1 MTYYVGI
8 DNSSLD
14 HKVCILNNEGNLYS
28 QFTIEN
34 NLIGFNKLDTELK
47 NFDEV
52 LIGFELPHGPL
63 VDYLKVKNYTT
74 YSLNPLKIKR
84 FKETITVSGNKN
96 DRIDAAAIAE
106 YLRRNH
112 NQCRPMIYNTSEVEK
127 LKMLCIIHNRM
138 TEEYSRYINKLHF
151 AVRQYFYL
159 HESLFS
165 HFGCTVQLKM
175 LIKYPTFDD
184 LRQASDEE
192 LILFLKSNHYNNP
205 KYITKLLWKIRE
217 HDQLI
222 SPDVVHAYLYE
233 VNLLCEI
240 MSSIERS
247 LKNIEKEMLG
257 ILDNHHLGKI
267 FRSIPGVGTILGSN
281 LLALFGD
288 NMNRFDNAN
297 QAQCLFGTAPKN
309 YQSGSYHK
317 VTMRKACNKYARTI
331 LYRFA
336 FETLIHSKWARAY
349 YDMQKKKGKKHSVAI
364 RALSNKWV
372 KVVYRLW
379 KDEIFY
385 EEDKKIVMAA

>member
-34 NLIGFNKLDTELK
+34 NLAGFNELGTQLK
-47 NFDEV
+47 NLDKV

-63 VDYLKVKNYTT
+63 VDYLKTKNYTT

-96 DRIDAAAIAE
+96 DKIDAAAIAE

-112 NQCRPMIYNTSEVEK
+112 NQCRPMIYSSSEVEK

-138 TEEYSRYINKLHF
+138 TEEHSRYINKLHF

-192 LILFLKSNHYNNP
+192 LILFLKSNHYHNP
-205 KYITKLLWKIRE
+205 KYITKLLGKIRE

-222 SPDVVHAYLYE
+222 SPDVVYAYLHE
-233 VNLLCEI
+233 VNMLCEI

-247 LKNIEKEMLG
+247 LKDIEKEMIG

-317 VTMRKACNKYARTI
+317 VTMRKACNKYARAI

-336 FETLIHSKWARAY
+336 FETLIHCQWARVY
-349 YDMQKKKGKKHSVAI
+349 YDMQKTKGKKHSVAI

-372 KVVYRLW
+372 KVIYRLW

-385 EEDKKIVMAA
+385 EEDKKLVAAA